1 MRRLSVIAVPVVLCW
16 VASSSAMASSSSPV
30 RFGVTFGA
38 SARLGDDTPMV
49 LDLQVDR
56 SLAPVTEFRLL
67 TPPGVTLADSRL
79 GAAECRR
86 PQMEITRVMGPIEQG
101 RCSENSL
108 LGVGTA
114 TAGLRLNE
122 EQTLLGRA
130 VIELHAGAPVGDK
143 PGLLVTADAYRPV
156 RLQLTYG
163 GYLYVPPGPFGVGLA
178 ILVPAIP
185 KPPFGAPVALS
196 RLRLTVGGASIR
208 YHRSVRGRR
217 TWYRPGGV
225 PLPESCPRGG
235 FRFRAILRFADAT
248 RRSVDAIARCPARR
262 RHQVRSGHGS

>member
-1 MRRLSVIAVPVVLCW
+1 MRLLPAIAVPVILCW
-16 VASSSAMASSSSPV
+16 VVSSSPAMASPSPV

-49 LDLQVDR
+49 LDLRVDR

-67 TPPGVTLADSRL
+67 TPPGVTLADSGL

-86 PQMEITRVMGPIEQG
+86 PQMEITRVMGPVEHG
-101 RCSENSL
+101 RCPANSL

-114 TAGLRLNE
+114 TAGLLLSE
-122 EQTLLGRA
+122 EQTLFGAA
-130 VIELHAGAPVGDK
+130 VIELHAGSPVGGK

-156 RLQLTYG
+156 RIQLTYA
-163 GYLYVPPGPFGVGLA
+163 GYLYVPSGPFGVGLA

-185 KPPFGAPVALS
+185 RPPFGAPVALS

-208 YHRSVRGRR
+208 YHRSARGRR
-217 TWYRPGGV
+217 TWYRPGGI
-225 PLPESCPRGG
+225 PLPDACPRAG

-248 RRSVDAIARCPARR
+248 RRSADATAPCPARR
-262 RHQVRSGHGS
+262 RHHVRAGSGS

>member
-1 MRRLSVIAVPVVLCW
+1 MRLLPAIAVPLVLCC
-16 VASSSAMASSSSPV
+16 VASSSAVASSSPV
-30 RFGVTFGA
+30 RFAVAFGA
-38 SARLGDDTPMV
+38 SARLGGDTPMT

-86 PQMEITRVMGPIEQG
+86 PQLEITRVMGPIEHE
-101 RCSENSL
+101 RCSVNSL

-114 TAGLRLNE
+114 TAGLLLNE
-122 EQTLLGRA
+122 EQTLVGAA
-130 VIELHAGAPVGDK
+130 VIALHAGAPFGDR

-156 RLQLTYG
+156 RIQLTYA

-185 KPPFGAPVALS
+185 RPPFGAPVALS
-196 RLRLTVGGASIR
+196 RLRLTVGGSSIR
-208 YHRSVRGRR
+208 YRRSAHGRR

-225 PLPESCPRGG
+225 PLPDACPRGG

-248 RRSVDAIARCPARR
+248 RRSKDAIARCPARPR
-262 RHQVRSGHGS
+262 RLARSSSGS

>member
-1 MRRLSVIAVPVVLCW
+1 
-16 VASSSAMASSSSPV
+16 V
-30 RFGVTFGA
+30 RFEVAFGH
-38 SARLGDDTPMV
+38 SARLGEDTPMN
-49 LDLQVDR
+49 LDLRVDQ

-79 GAAECRR
+79 GTGECRR
-86 PQMEITRVMGPIEQG
+86 PQLEITRVMGPVEHG
-101 RCSENSL
+101 RCPANSL

-114 TAGLRLNE
+114 TAGLRLND

-156 RLQLTYG
+156 RLQLTYA

-178 ILVPAIP
+178 ILVSAIP
-185 KPPFGAPVALS
+185 RPPFGAPVALS
-196 RLRLTVGGASIR
+196 RLSLTVGGSSIR
-208 YHRSVRGRR
+208 YHRSIRGRR
-217 TWYRPGGV
+217 TWYRPGGI
-225 PLPESCPRGG
+225 PLPDACPHGS

-248 RRSVDAIARCPARR
+248 RRSVDALAPCPRHHRRARSSRR
-262 RHQVRSGHGS
+262 S